1 MYIYP
6 RGKPSQ
12 IALCQRPHRRP
23 PASLQLA
30 PEFLSGNSTSL
41 ILQPADGFHGKPTH
55 WQAIECPRQRLF
67 FSVLKE
73 AQPPSGLTKRL
84 VAYATAGNKTESGTG
99 SAAASAPEHTTPS
112 AKSKSKSRIAAA
124 QAAKAKSALP
134 VLKTNSKSPP
144 RRSDDGLR
152 GPQAGVA
159 IVRGVQEL
167 VPKHGSRR
175 QDRRRRWCDDVND

>member
-1 MYIYP
+1 
-6 RGKPSQ
+6 
-12 IALCQRPHRRP
+12 
-23 PASLQLA
+23 
-30 PEFLSGNSTSL
+30 
-41 ILQPADGFHGKPTH
+41 
-55 WQAIECPRQRLF
+55 
-67 FSVLKE
+67 VLKE

-159 IVRGVQEL
+159 IVQDVQEL
-167 VPKHGSRR
+167 VPSTDHVVKT
-175 QDRRRRWCDDVND
+175 DNDDDGGATTSTTVAVQSDVGVVDAASESASSQHWRHPALATQSFVFAESERSGGFDACQCSV